1 MIRPGV
7 GTGGIAGTDGTDGI
21 TGARVSTSML
31 VLVSATPGAG
41 AAHGALMPGI
51 LPGASTAGTL
61 PGVGTTG
68 AGTAGTIHGHGAA
81 VFTAHQPGAT
91 ASPTIQ

>member
-41 AAHGALMPGI
+41 AARGALMPGI
-51 LPGASTAGTL
+51 PPGASTAGIL
-61 PGVGTTG
+61 HGVGMTG
-68 AGTAGTIHGHGAA
+68 ASTAGTTHGRGAA
-81 VFTAHQPGAT
+81 VSTAHQPGAT